1 MKGSKVKQTKNRK
14 TQDSLFA
21 QYPGSSSPFQFPD
34 KKLSPSYPNNS
45 VSLSKQINFPSFC

>member
-34 KKLSPSYPNNS
+34 KKLSPSSPNNI